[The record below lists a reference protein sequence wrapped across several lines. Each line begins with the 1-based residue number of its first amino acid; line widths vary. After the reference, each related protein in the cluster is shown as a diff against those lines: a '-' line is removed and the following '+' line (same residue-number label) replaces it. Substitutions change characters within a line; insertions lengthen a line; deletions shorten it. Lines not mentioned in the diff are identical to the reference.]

1 MAAST
6 NIRAGEAAAPDEPL
20 RRGRPARLS
29 REAVLAAAR
38 ELLDGEP
45 ASDLTMTRVA
55 QALRTTTMALY
66 RYFPSREALLTALA
80 ESVFAEFDPEPLQ
93 PGTKWQDALFHWQC
107 ALRAHFEKHRGLTRL
122 MGWGGSLSGPWFR
135 AQMPVIEILRENGFA
150 GRRLAEASTWFLG
163 STVGMLVVDYASGL
177 LAFHG
182 AQAEPLTLDF
192 VSGLPYL
199 TPRQRVIAE
208 ETLPHLP
215 EVDKAALTEF
225 GFRQLIRGLE
235 VMRDTTAATPG
246 AS

>member
-6 NIRAGEAAAPDEPL
+6 GILEEAPS

-38 ELLDGEP
+38 DLLDSEP
-45 ASDLTMTRVA
+45 AADLTMTRVA

-80 ESVFAEFDPEPLQ
+80 ESVFAAFDPEPVP
-93 PGTKWQDALFHWQC
+93 PGTNWQDALFHWQC
-107 ALRAHFEKHRGLTRL
+107 ALRAHFEQHHGLTRL
-122 MGWGGSLSGPWFR
+122 MGWGGTLSGPWFR
-135 AQMPVIEILRENGFA
+135 AQMPVIEILRDNGFA
-150 GRRLAEASTWFLG
+150 GKLLAEASTWFLG
-163 STVGMLVVDYASGL
+163 STVGMLVVDYAGGL

-182 AQAEPLTLDF
+182 PRADPLTLDF

-199 TPRQRVIAE
+199 TPRQRAIAE
-208 ETLPHLP
+208 ETLPHVP
-215 EVDKAALTEF
+215 AVDKAALTEF

-235 VMRDTTAATPG
+235 LMRAATPG
-246 AS
+246 